1 MICEAQAEL
10 KKIAAKETKEFQL
23 FPEYTDELYARI
35 DHADE
40 DELIESLIRAAD
52 TAVRDMTGKEP
63 PSDSDELFDTAVL
76 QLTAHWYENR
86 TPVTDTSVTQVPFT
100 VQTLLNHIALSG
112 RYPEKEGLNA
122 ADQ

>member
-1 MICEAQAEL
+1 ML
-10 KKIAAKETKEFQL
+10 TLDRFK
-23 FPEYTDELYARI
+23 LYAHI

-100 VQTLLNHIALSG
+100 VQTDHGDVFCLRGSAVRCAVLAAALQAPRPSG
-112 RYPEKEGLNA
+112 GHAEAGG
-122 ADQ
+122 

>member
-1 MICEAQAEL
+1 ML
-10 KKIAAKETKEFQL
+10 TLDRFK
-23 FPEYTDELYARI
+23 LYAHI

-40 DELIESLIRAAD
+40 DELIESLI
-52 TAVRDMTGKEP
+52 RDMTGKEP

-100 VQTLLNHIALSG
+100 VQTLLNHIAMSS
-112 RYPEKEGLNA
+112 RYPEKEGANG

>member
-1 MICEAQAEL
+1 ML
-10 KKIAAKETKEFQL
+10 TLDRFK
-23 FPEYTDELYARI
+23 LYAHI

-86 TPVTDTSVTQVPFT
+86 
-100 VQTLLNHIALSG
+100 LS
-112 RYPEKEGLNA
+112 RTRA
-122 ADQ
+122 

>member
-1 MICEAQAEL
+1 ML
-10 KKIAAKETKEFQL
+10 TLDRFK
-23 FPEYTDELYARI
+23 LYARI

-76 QLTAHWYENR
+76 QLTAHACHGHERDTGAVYR
-86 TPVTDTSVTQVPFT
+86 ADPAQPHRPVESIPGKG
-100 VQTLLNHIALSG
+100 G
-112 RYPEKEGLNA
+112 RKWR
-122 ADQ
+122 

>member
-1 MICEAQAEL
+1 ML
-10 KKIAAKETKEFQL
+10 TLDRFK
-23 FPEYTDELYARI
+23 LYARI

-76 QLTAHWYENR
+76 
-86 TPVTDTSVTQVPFT
+86 
-100 VQTLLNHIALSG
+100 
-112 RYPEKEGLNA
+112 
-122 ADQ
+122 

>member
-1 MICEAQAEL
+1 ML
-10 KKIAAKETKEFQL
+10 TLDRFK
-23 FPEYTDELYARI
+23 LYARI

-76 QLTAHWYENR
+76 QLTAHWYEKPHACHGHER
-86 TPVTDTSVTQVPFT
+86 DTGAVYRADPAQSHRPVQP
-100 VQTLLNHIALSG
+100 IPGKGG
-112 RYPEKEGLNA
+112 RKWR
-122 ADQ
+122 

>member
-1 MICEAQAEL
+1 ML
-10 KKIAAKETKEFQL
+10 TLDRFK
-23 FPEYTDELYARI
+23 LYAHI

-100 VQTLLNHIALSG
+100 VQTLLNHIAMSS
-112 RYPEKEGLNA
+112 RYPEKEGLNG